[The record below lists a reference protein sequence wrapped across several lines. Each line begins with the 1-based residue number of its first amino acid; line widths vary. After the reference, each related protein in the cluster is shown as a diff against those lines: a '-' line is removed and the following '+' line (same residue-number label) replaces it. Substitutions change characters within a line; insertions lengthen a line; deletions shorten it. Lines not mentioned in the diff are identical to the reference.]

1 MVSDEQMR
9 EIEQTLEKEVPGD
22 LALQQLHK
30 ARWLN
35 YLKTRSM
42 SREELLKHYNDVK
55 LPAGNRA

>member
-9 EIEQTLEKEVPGD
+9 EIEQTLEKEFPGD